1 MANCLIKKDKTMDY
15 KETLNLPKTPFPM
28 KGNLPVKEKEIIK
41 FWEDKKVYEKL
52 TKDTKYNKT
61 FILHDGPP
69 YANGNIHLGTA
80 LNKILKDI
88 IIKSKFMSGYRAD
101 YVPGWDCHGLPIEHQ
116 IEKDMKG
123 KNIPQSKLEKRR
135 QCRAY
140 AERFINIQREE
151 FKRLG
156 VIGDWNDPY
165 ITMDYRY
172 QAAIIEEM
180 QKFFEREEIY
190 RKKKPVLWCIS
201 CLTALAEAEIEYDT
215 KKSDAIYVK
224 FPWTRERK
232 GLFENYP
239 DKPLFML
246 IWTTTPWTL
255 PANLAIAINPEFTYV
270 AVETEKEVYI
280 VLKKL
285 AEEILKKAGID
296 NFRIID
302 EISPHKLNGMSF
314 KHPFIERDSIIVFAD
329 YVADDTGTGA
339 VHIAPGH
346 GEEDYETGLE
356 YGFDVYSPVN
366 DQGEFIDEIEF
377 FKGMNVFESNKH
389 VIAKLE
395 ELGLLL
401 FKEEIEHSYPHCWR
415 CKKPVI
421 FRATEQ
427 WFISLEKNN
436 LRQKALEA
444 IDTVKWIPAWGR
456 DRIYNMLLVRPDWC
470 ISRQRTWGIPIT
482 IFYCKKCREP
492 FWNSDTFRKVIES
505 VKEYGADV
513 WFEKDASFFIPSS
526 SKCNKCG
533 NDSFVKE
540 EDILDVWFDSG
551 VSWAAVC
558 KKRKELAYPADM
570 YLEGSDQHRG
580 WFHSSLLTSVGN
592 ETIAPYRS
600 VLTHGFVV
608 DGSGRKMSKS
618 LGNIIAPNEIIEKYG
633 AEILRLW
640 VTYEDYRD
648 DIKISK
654 DIINRLVETYRRIRN
669 TLRFLHANISNDFD
683 SKTDSI
689 SYENMSYLDR
699 WLLSRLNRLIEKVL
713 KAYNDYSFHSIYHSI
728 HNFCTVDL
736 SALYLD
742 IIKDRIYVEHKNAP
756 KRRASQTVIYE
767 TLISLLKLIAPIL
780 SATTE
785 EMWSYIKDDKAP
797 ESILMTRFPDVK
809 NDYIKPEIEDEWD
822 VIWRIRELVNK
833 KIEEKRAEKTIGHPL
848 DAKITIIANEP
859 DYNILERLG
868 DELKDVFIVSQIEVI
883 KGKKTD
889 VSVSKAVGRKCERCW
904 QYSDNITPPDSRFPN
919 VCKRCE
925 DTLSLL

>member
-1 MANCLIKKDKTMDY
+1 MDY
-15 KETLNLPKTPFPM
+15 KDTLNLPKTPFPM
-28 KGNLPVKEKEIIK
+28 KGNLPVKEKEILK
-41 FWEDKKVYEKL
+41 FWEEIKVYEKL
-52 TKDTKYNKT
+52 IKQTTYKGT

-101 YVPGWDCHGLPIEHQ
+101 YIPGWDCHGLPIEHQ

-123 KNIPQSKLEKRR
+123 KNLSQSKLEKRR

-140 AERFINIQREE
+140 ANRFIDIQREE

-156 VIGDWNDPY
+156 VIGDWDNPY
-165 ITMDYRY
+165 ITMDFNY
-172 QAAIIEEM
+172 QATIIEEM
-180 QKFFEREEIY
+180 QKFFERGDIY
-190 RKKKPVLWCIS
+190 RKKKPVLWCIN

-215 KKSDAIYVK
+215 KRSDAIYVK
-224 FPWTRERK
+224 FPYVKERK
-232 GLFENYP
+232 GLFDNYP
-239 DKPLFML
+239 EKPIYML

-255 PANLAIAINPEFTYV
+255 PANLAIAINPAFKYISI
-270 AVETEKEVYI
+270 ETEKEVYI
-280 VLKKL
+280 VLKEL
-285 AEEILKKAGID
+285 AEVIMKKAGFDRYRIIEEILPQRLIGTT
-296 NFRIID
+296 FR
-302 EISPHKLNGMSF
+302 
-314 KHPFIERDSIIVFAD
+314 HPFIERDSVIVSAD

-356 YGFDVYSPVN
+356 YGLDVYSPVN
-366 DQGEFIDEIEF
+366 DQGEFIEEVEL

-389 VIAKLE
+389 ITGKLE

-401 FKEEIEHSYPHCWR
+401 YREDIEHSYPHCWR

-427 WFISLEKNN
+427 WFISLDKNN
-436 LRQKALEA
+436 LRQNALDA
-444 IDTVKWIPAWGR
+444 IDKVKWIPSWGR

-470 ISRQRTWGIPIT
+470 ISRQRAWGIPIT

-492 FWNSDTFRKVIES
+492 FWNDETFKKIIES
-505 VKEYGADV
+505 VKEYSADI
-513 WFEKDASFFIPSS
+513 WFEKDASYFIPPASR
-526 SKCNKCG
+526 CNRCG
-533 NDSFVKE
+533 NDTFVKE

-592 ETIAPYRS
+592 EGMAPYRS

-608 DGSGRKMSKS
+608 DGAGRKMSKS
-618 LGNIIAPNEIIEKYG
+618 LGNIIAPYEIIEKYG

-669 TLRFLHANISNDFD
+669 TLRFLHANINNDFD
-683 SKTDSI
+683 FEKDSI
-689 SYENMSYLDR
+689 PYENMSYLDR
-699 WLLSRLNRLIEKVL
+699 WLLSRLARLTERVL
-713 KAYNDYSFHSIYHSI
+713 NAYNEYSYHAIYHSI

-742 IIKDRIYVEHKNAP
+742 IIKDRIYVENKNVL

-767 TLISLLKLIAPIL
+767 TLMSLIRLIAPIL
-780 SATTE
+780 SATAE
-785 EMWSYIKDDKAP
+785 EMWSYLKGPEDP
-797 ESILMTRFPDVK
+797 ESILLTRFPDVK
-809 NDYIKPEIEDEWD
+809 KDYINGELEEEWD
-822 VIWRIRELVNK
+822 RIWKIREMVNK
-833 KIEEKRAEKTIGHPL
+833 KIEEKRVEKTIGHPL
-848 DAKITIIANEP
+848 DAKVTITATEA
-859 DYNILERLG
+859 DYKILEKLG
-868 DELKDVFIVSQIEVI
+868 PELKDIFIVSQVEI
-883 KGKKTD
+883 KRGSETD
-889 VSVSKAVGRKCERCW
+889 VVVSKAEGEKCERCW
-904 QYSDNITPPDSRFPN
+904 QYAETLSPPHHKFPN

-925 DTLSLL
+925 DTLSSL